1 MIRRLLAGYL
11 SITLF
16 ILFVLE
22 IPLGISFA
30 RLQRNRLI
38 ADVQHDAATIAL
50 FAEPRLEARDAA
62 ALQQIAGA
70 YRLHTK
76 GRVVIVDNRGILRAD
91 SASQGTPVAP
101 NDFSNRPEIVKAL
114 RGDEAHGLRH
124 SKLLGKDLLYVA
136 VPMNS
141 GGVVQGAVRITYP
154 SSVLA
159 ATLVRSWALLAGLA
173 VLILAVVIAVS
184 FRLARSLLAPLHD
197 LERAAARLGEGD
209 LGARAEVPHGPR
221 ELTVLAQEFNATA
234 SKLAR
239 LVDSQ
244 AALVADVSH
253 QLRTP
258 LAALRLR
265 LEMLER
271 DIPGRAHEDFEAALA
286 EVHRLSRL
294 VDGLLMLARAENRPS
309 AREITD
315 VSAVVA
321 GRRAA
326 WLPLAEERQVDIV
339 IDGGSP
345 AYALATPG
353 NLEQVLDNLIANAID
368 FSPEHTAITMRMDAS
383 PVGRDGGWTTVH
395 VTDQGP
401 GMSPER
407 RHAAFDRF
415 WKAGDSEGTIGGFGL
430 GLAIVRRLVVADRGE
445 VELLEANG
453 GGLDV
458 CVRLAAAVPTHRRPL
473 VVRDGAGQLRA
484 PAPSVRPHSV
494 APSGRSGQL
503 VSR

>member
-16 ILFVLE
+16 ILVVLE

-50 FAEPRLEARDAA
+50 FSEPRLEAKDAA
-62 ALQQIAGA
+62 GLQRVVDA
-70 YRLHTK
+70 YRARTK
-76 GRVVIVDNRGILRAD
+76 GRVVILDQVGILRAD
-91 SASQGTPVAP
+91 SDSRGAPVPAR
-101 NDFSNRPEIVKAL
+101 DFSTRPEVQRAL
-114 RGDEAHGLRH
+114 GGDEAHGFRH
-124 SKLLGKDLLYVA
+124 STLLGQDLLFVA

-141 GGVVQGAVRITYP
+141 GGIVRGVVRITYP

-159 ATLVRSWALLAGLA
+159 TTILRSWALLVGLA
-173 VLILAVVIAVS
+173 LLILAVVIAVS
-184 FRLARSLLAPLHD
+184 FRLARSVLAPLHD
-197 LERAAARLGEGD
+197 LEDAAARLGEGD
-209 LGARAEVPHGPR
+209 LKARAKVPRAPR

-244 AALVADVSH
+244 ARLVADVSH

-265 LEMLER
+265 LEMLEA
-271 DIPGRAHEDFEAALA
+271 DIPRRAHEDYEAAVA

-309 AREITD
+309 ARERTD
-315 VSAVVA
+315 VGAIVS

-326 WLPLAEERQVDIV
+326 WLPLAEERHVNIAV
-339 IDGGSP
+339 EGRLR
-345 AYALATPG
+345 AFALVTPG

-368 FSPEHTAITMRMDAS
+368 VSPENSTISLRIEPPTAELE
-383 PVGRDGGWTTVH
+383 GRWTTVH
-395 VTDQGP
+395 VIDQGP
-401 GMSPER
+401 GMSLER
-407 RHAAFDRF
+407 RVSAFDRS
-415 WKAGDSEGTIGGFGL
+415 WRVGDSEGTIGGFGL
-430 GLAIVRRLVVADRGE
+430 GLAIVRQLVVTDRGE
-445 VELLEANG
+445 VELLEADG

-458 CVRLAAAVPTHRRPL
+458 CVRLSAATAPRRRPI
-473 VVRDGAGQLRA
+473 VVRSAEGEGGSAGEAARTA
-484 PAPSVRPHSV
+484 AKARVD
-494 APSGRSGQL
+494 QL
-503 VSR
+503 VSN